1 MRLCQPDMGRAQN
14 TQQKQAI
21 AIALITLLFLP
32 GSISTDYDSVEEPPA
47 WPEGSNAY
55 DNMVSLTEFG
65 YRKVDTQENQNARD
79 WIASELEEMG
89 YDVERQAF
97 SSVECGNC
105 ENIVITIN
113 GTLDKEWKVIGA
125 HHDAICYP
133 PTPVPGIVYPGCESP
148 GAYDDGTGSGALL
161 ELARTF
167 SEWNRT
173 PLHTWKLGWWDYE
186 EWQGQGSG
194 EGGGMGSLHFVTEQI
209 PEDVSVTYINLDM
222 FGLNWPVET
231 PAASKAAGC
240 DEDYWTLYMFTSPV
254 DDWSYY
260 EDRGLEV
267 DDQMRIDAE
276 QFQDALK
283 QVNRDNEHS
292 EEWVR
297 VLDDTQGN
305 SDHYN
310 FIINGHTAT
319 WLRGQH
325 QYIIQEGDTCEQT
338 PKHAQ
343 SDSVATINTLA
354 GGRANVEAGIQTG
367 IDTVASYAWIDFNQS
382 EVEEQDFEQQSV
394 QGNMVFTMSLVAIA
408 IALSG
413 GLAIINR
420 FTKDD
425 DHS

>member
-1 MRLCQPDMGRAQN
+1 
-14 TQQKQAI
+14 
-21 AIALITLLFLP
+21 
-32 GSISTDYDSVEEPPA
+32 
-47 WPEGSNAY
+47 
-55 DNMVSLTEFG
+55 
-65 YRKVDTQENQNARD
+65 
-79 WIASELEEMG
+79 
-89 YDVERQAF
+89 
-97 SSVECGNC
+97 
-105 ENIVITIN
+105 
-113 GTLDKEWKVIGA
+113 
-125 HHDAICYP
+125 
-133 PTPVPGIVYPGCESP
+133 
-148 GAYDDGTGSGALL
+148 
-161 ELARTF
+161 
-167 SEWNRT
+167 
-173 PLHTWKLGWWDYE
+173 
-186 EWQGQGSG
+186 
-194 EGGGMGSLHFVTEQI
+194 MGSLHFVTEQI

-267 DDQMRIDAE
+267 DEQMRIDAE

-283 QVNRDNEHS
+283 QVNSDNEHP

-343 SDSVATINTLA
+343 SDSVATVNTLA
-354 GGRANVEAGIQTG
+354 GGRTNVEAGMQTG

-382 EVEEQDFEQQSV
+382 EVEEQDLQQQSV
-394 QGNMVFTMSLVAIA
+394 QGNMILTMSLVAIA

-413 GLAIINR
+413 GLAIMNR